1 MARLIVVLSLA
12 LACAGCM
19 SQQEIQ
25 QQLAAEQHQR
35 CTAAGF
41 PPASDS
47 YRLCLLIEAQNQRI
61 DALQRQVQIV
71 QTDIRQLLTVRPYI
85 YNHKN

>member
-12 LACAGCM
+12 LACASCM
-19 SQQEIQ
+19 SQEEIQ

-41 PPASDS
+41 PPTSDS
-47 YRLCLLIEAQNQRI
+47 YRLCLLIEGQNQRI

-85 YNHKN
+85 YNYKN